1 MGFFSKDNK
10 DLQQTQEIK
19 EAASSAQTAPPSL
32 NTSTQT
38 PTMEQQPPQ
47 QEFVNP
53 FAQQQSNNG
62 PTMPGN
68 SNTQAPSFATPE
80 QPAMD
85 NQTSSSPNPFAQA
98 PQQPTTTQQQNPI
111 SSPMNQNNL
120 DEDKIKEL
128 IVENV
133 EKIIDERWEK
143 VTSNVESVVQWKD
156 SIEREIDLL
165 KHDIVTIKE
174 GFEQFEKRLLNKI
187 NTYDRNILDVNSE
200 IKALEKVFNK
210 ITPTLVNNVNELSKI
225 ADNLRG
231 VKNDTPD
238 QK

>member
-1 MGFFSKDNK
+1 MGIFSKNESK
-10 DLQQTQEIK
+10 DLEQTQEIK
-19 EAASSAQTAPPSL
+19 EAAAMPPSIPL
-32 NTSTQT
+32 PPSSQTQT
-38 PTMEQQPPQ
+38 

-53 FAQQQSNNG
+53 FAQEQIQT
-62 PTMPGN
+62 PTSPITN
-68 SNTQAPSFATPE
+68 PQEVQTSPTPSF
-80 QPAMD
+80 Q
-85 NQTSSSPNPFAQA
+85 QTSNPMEQQTSRTSPFEEAK
-98 PQQPTTTQQQNPI
+98 QQPIQAST
-111 SSPMNQNNL
+111 SNQML
-120 DEDKIKEL
+120 DEDSIKEL

-133 EKIIDERWEK
+133 EKIIEERWEK
-143 VTSNVESVVQWKD
+143 VTTNVESVVQWKD
-156 SIEREIDLL
+156 KVEREIDLL

-231 VKNDTPD
+231 VKNETPD
-238 QK
+238 EE

>member
-19 EAASSAQTAPPSL
+19 EAASSTPSNPPSL
-32 NTSTQT
+32 
-38 PTMEQQPPQ
+38 QPSMQATTVPEPQQ

-53 FAQQQSNNG
+53 FAQQNNSNE

-68 SNTQAPSFATPE
+68 SNTQAPSFSTPE
-80 QPAMD
+80 QPTID
-85 NQTSSSPNPFAQA
+85 NQSPTSPNPFAQA
-98 PQQPTTTQQQNPI
+98 PTQTTTSQQQ
-111 SSPMNQNNL
+111 SSVSTPMNQNSL

-231 VKNDTPD
+231 GKNDTPD

>member
-1 MGFFSKDNK
+1 
-10 DLQQTQEIK
+10 
-19 EAASSAQTAPPSL
+19 
-32 NTSTQT
+32 
-38 PTMEQQPPQ
+38 
-47 QEFVNP
+47 
-53 FAQQQSNNG
+53 
-62 PTMPGN
+62 
-68 SNTQAPSFATPE
+68 
-80 QPAMD
+80 
-85 NQTSSSPNPFAQA
+85 
-98 PQQPTTTQQQNPI
+98 
-111 SSPMNQNNL
+111 
-120 DEDKIKEL
+120 
-128 IVENV
+128 
-133 EKIIDERWEK
+133 KIIDERWEK

-231 VKNDTPD
+231 VKNDTPN

>member
-1 MGFFSKDNK
+1 MGIFSKNESK
-10 DLQQTQEIK
+10 DLEQTQEIK
-19 EAASSAQTAPPSL
+19 EAASMPPSIPL
-32 NTSTQT
+32 PPSSQTQT
-38 PTMEQQPPQ
+38 

-53 FAQQQSNNG
+53 FAQEQIQTPASPITNPQEVQTS
-62 PTMPGN
+62 PT
-68 SNTQAPSFATPE
+68 PSFQQTPNPME
-80 QPAMD
+80 Q
-85 NQTSSSPNPFAQA
+85 QTSRTSPFEEAK
-98 PQQPTTTQQQNPI
+98 QQPIQAST
-111 SSPMNQNNL
+111 SNQML
-120 DEDKIKEL
+120 DEDSIKEL

-133 EKIIDERWEK
+133 EKIIEERWEK
-143 VTSNVESVVQWKD
+143 VTTNVESVVQWKD
-156 SIEREIDLL
+156 KVEREIDLL

-231 VKNDTPD
+231 VKNETPD
-238 QK
+238 EE

>member
-1 MGFFSKDNK
+1 MGIFSKNESK
-10 DLQQTQEIK
+10 DLEQTQEIK
-19 EAASSAQTAPPSL
+19 EAASMPPSIPL
-32 NTSTQT
+32 PPSSQTQT
-38 PTMEQQPPQ
+38 

-53 FAQQQSNNG
+53 FAQEQIQT
-62 PTMPGN
+62 PTSPITN
-68 SNTQAPSFATPE
+68 PQEVQTSPTPSF
-80 QPAMD
+80 Q
-85 NQTSSSPNPFAQA
+85 QTSNPMEQQTSRTSPFEEAK
-98 PQQPTTTQQQNPI
+98 QQPIQAST
-111 SSPMNQNNL
+111 SNQML
-120 DEDKIKEL
+120 DEDSIKEL

-133 EKIIDERWEK
+133 EKIIEERWEK
-143 VTSNVESVVQWKD
+143 VTTNVESVVQWKD
-156 SIEREIDLL
+156 KVEREIDLL

-231 VKNDTPD
+231 VKNETPD
-238 QK
+238 EE

>member
-19 EAASSAQTAPPSL
+19 EAASSTPSNPPSL
-32 NTSTQT
+32 
-38 PTMEQQPPQ
+38 QPSMQATAMPEPQQ

-53 FAQQQSNNG
+53 FAQQNNSNE
-62 PTMPGN
+62 PTMSEN

-80 QPAMD
+80 QPTID
-85 NQTSSSPNPFAQA
+85 NQNPTSPNPFSQA
-98 PQQPTTTQQQNPI
+98 PTQTTTTQQQSPA
-111 SSPMNQNNL
+111 STPMNQNSL

-231 VKNDTPD
+231 VKNDTPN